1 VLFPVDEVYV
11 ALADFLN
18 FVTPGQDLADVG
30 KGDRTQLVYYSGS
43 CDAAQ
48 LYERA
53 VDSDKPPPNLRPAGE
68 TAERFL
74 KKSLVRTAVGG
85 M

>member
-1 VLFPVDEVYV
+1 MLLPVDEVCV

-30 KGDRTQLVYYSGS
+30 KGDRTQLVNYSGS

-53 VDSDKPPPNLRPAGE
+53 VDGGRDMRPP
-68 TAERFL
+68 
-74 KKSLVRTAVGG
+74 
-85 M
+85 